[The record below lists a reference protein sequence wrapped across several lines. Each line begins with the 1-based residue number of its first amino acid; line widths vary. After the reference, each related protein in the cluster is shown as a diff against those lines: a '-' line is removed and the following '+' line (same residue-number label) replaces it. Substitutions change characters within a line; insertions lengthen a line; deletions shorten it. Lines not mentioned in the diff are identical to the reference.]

1 MKNFMS
7 LTAQSISGKRI
18 SVIGGARSGLAV
30 AKLLKKLGADVLISD
45 MKNIEEI
52 KYVKFTTDELSS
64 LGIRY
69 EFGGHSEKVYD
80 CDFMVISPGVPSNAP
95 VVKRAIELGV
105 KVWSEIEV
113 ASWFCR
119 APIVAVTGTNGKT
132 TTTSL
137 IGHIFKTA
145 GFKTIVA
152 GNIGTPFSDFALD
165 ATEDS
170 VVVLEVSS
178 FQLDHIE
185 SFKPK
190 VAVLLNITPD
200 HLDRYDSFGDY
211 VISKFRIFK
220 NQKEDDFAVYNYD
233 DEIVQPYVEGLDV
246 VKLPFS
252 VVEKLP
258 CGAFIEDDHIVL
270 SYKNKKEKILEMREL
285 KIRGIHNVYNSLA
298 AALAARAMEVKDEI
312 IRESL
317 RSFEGVEHRLE
328 FVREING
335 VKFINDS
342 KATNVNSLWYA
353 LESFDE
359 PIILIAG
366 GRDKGNDYSKVYDL
380 VKRKVKLIIAIGESR
395 EKIYNEFKNL
405 TKVVK
410 VDSMDEAV
418 KKAYEEANPGD
429 VVLLSPACASFDMF
443 RDYEHR
449 GEVFKK
455 LVNELR

>member
-1 MKNFMS
+1 MIDAVKNMK
-7 LTAQSISGKRI
+7 GKKV
-18 SVIGGARSGLAV
+18 SVIGGARSGFAV
-30 AKLLKKLGADVLISD
+30 AKLLKKLGADVFMSD
-45 MKNIEEI
+45 LKKPDEI
-52 KYVKFTTDELSS
+52 KHVKFTTVELEEF
-64 LGIRY
+64 GISY
-69 EFGGHSEKVYD
+69 EFGGHSDRVFD
-80 CDFMVISPGVPSNAP
+80 CDFVVISPGVPSSAE
-95 VVKRAIELGV
+95 VVKKALGLGV
-105 KVWSEIEV
+105 KVYSEIEV
-113 ASWFCR
+113 ASWFCK

-137 IGHIFKTA
+137 IGHIFKST
-145 GFKTIVA
+145 GIKTIVA
-152 GNIGTPFSDFALD
+152 GNIGAPFSDFVLEAD
-165 ATEDS
+165 ENS

-185 SFKPK
+185 SFRPK

-200 HLDRYDSFGDY
+200 HLDRYGSFGDY
-211 VISKFRIFK
+211 ILSKFRIFK
-220 NQKEDDFAVYNYD
+220 NQGNDDFAVYNYD
-233 DEIVQPYVEGLDV
+233 DEIVQPYVERLNV
-246 VKLPFS
+246 AKLPFS
-252 VVEKLP
+252 VLEKLS
-258 CGAFIEDDHIVL
+258 CGAFVDDGYLVL
-270 SYKNKKEKILEMREL
+270 KFKNKEERILKMSEL

-298 AALAARAMEVKDEI
+298 AALAARAMEVRDEI

-317 RSFEGVEHRLE
+317 QGFEGVPHRLE

-380 VKRKVKLIIAIGESR
+380 VKKKVKLIIAIGESR
-395 EKIYNEFKNL
+395 DKIYNEFKDMTRVL
-405 TKVVK
+405 KL
-410 VDSMDEAV
+410 DSMGDAV
-418 KKAYEEANPGD
+418 RKAYEEAIPGD

-443 RDYEHR
+443 EDFEHR

-455 LVNELR
+455 YVNEL

>member
-1 MKNFMS
+1 MS
-7 LTAQSISGKRI
+7 LTFQNIEGKRVT
-18 SVIGGARSGLAV
+18 VIGGARSGLAV
-30 AKLLKKLGADVLISD
+30 AKLLKKMGVEVFVSD
-45 MKNIEEI
+45 MKKPEEI
-52 KYVKFTTDELSS
+52 KYVKFTPEELGSA
-64 LGIRY
+64 GIKY
-69 EFGGHSEKVYD
+69 EFGEHSEKVYD

-95 VVKRAIELGV
+95 VVQKAMELGI

-113 ASWFCR
+113 ASWFCK

-137 IGHIFKTA
+137 IGHIFRTA
-145 GFKTIVA
+145 GFKVIVA
-152 GNIGTPFSDFALD
+152 GNIGAPFSDFVLD
-165 ATEDS
+165 ADEKS
-170 VVVLEVSS
+170 IVVLEVSS

-185 SFKPK
+185 SFRPR
-190 VAVLLNITPD
+190 VAILLNITPD

-211 VISKFRIFK
+211 ILSKFRIFK

-233 DEIVQPYVEGLDV
+233 DEIVQPYVESLNV

-252 VVEKLP
+252 VREKLS
-258 CGAFIEDDHIVL
+258 CGGFIDDGYITL
-270 SYKNKKEKILEMREL
+270 NFKNKKERILKMSDL

-317 RSFEGVEHRLE
+317 QSFEGVEHRLE

-380 VKRKVKLIIAIGESR
+380 VKRKVKLIIAMGESKS
-395 EKIYNEFKNL
+395 KIYNEFKDL
-405 TKVVK
+405 TNVIE
-410 VDSMDEAV
+410 VDSMEEAV
-418 KKAYEEANPGD
+418 KKAYEKAEPGD

-455 LVNELR
+455 LVNEL

>member
-1 MKNFMS
+1 MGWQGKN
-7 LTAQSISGKRI
+7 IKGKKV
-18 SVIGGARSGLAV
+18 SVIGAARSGLAV
-30 AKLLKKLGADVLISD
+30 AKLLKRLNADVFISD
-45 MKNIEEI
+45 VKKIEEI
-52 KYVKFTTDELSS
+52 KYVKFTTNELDL
-64 LGIRY
+64 LGIKY
-69 EFGGHSEKVYD
+69 EFGGHSDRIFD
-80 CDFMVISPGVPSNAP
+80 CDFIVISPGVPSSADI
-95 VVKRAIELGV
+95 VVKAKNMGI
-105 KVWSEIEV
+105 KVLSEIEV
-113 ASWFCR
+113 ASWFCK

-137 IGHIFKTA
+137 IGFILKNA

-152 GNIGTPFSDFALD
+152 GNIGAPFSDFVLD
-165 ATEDS
+165 VDEES

-185 SFKPK
+185 TFKPK

-200 HLDRYDSFGDY
+200 HLDRYTSFGDY
-211 VISKFRIFK
+211 ILSKFRIFK
-220 NQKEDDFAVYNYD
+220 NQKENDFAVYNYD
-233 DEIVQPYVEGLDV
+233 DEIVQPYVESLNLI
-246 VKLPFS
+246 KMPFS
-252 VVEKLP
+252 VVERLP
-258 CGAFIEDDHIVL
+258 VGAFIDDGYIVL
-270 SYKNKKEKILEMREL
+270 KFENKEERIAKMGEI

-317 RSFEGVEHRLE
+317 KAFEGVAHRLE

-380 VKRKVKLIIAIGESR
+380 VKKKVKLIVAIGESK
-395 EKIYNEFKNL
+395 EKIYNEFKTL
-405 TKVVK
+405 TNVVK
-410 VDSMDEAV
+410 VNSMEEAV
-418 KKAYEEANPGD
+418 KISFENAIPGD

-443 RDYEHR
+443 DDYEHR

-455 LVNELR
+455 LVNDL

>member
-1 MKNFMS
+1 MGLIVQN
-7 LTAQSISGKRI
+7 IEGKKVT
-18 SVIGGARSGLAV
+18 VIGGARSGLAV
-30 AKLLKKLGADVLISD
+30 ARLLKKMGADVFVSD
-45 MKNIEEI
+45 MKKPEEI
-52 KYVKFTTDELSS
+52 KYVKFTPEELKSA
-64 LGIRY
+64 GIRY
-69 EFGGHSEKVYD
+69 EFGEHSEKVYD

-95 VVKRAIELGV
+95 VVQKAMELGI

-113 ASWFCR
+113 ASWFCK
-119 APIVAVTGTNGKT
+119 APTIAVTGTNGKT

-152 GNIGTPFSDFALD
+152 GNIGAPFSDFVLGAD
-165 ATEDS
+165 EGS
-170 VVVLEVSS
+170 IVVLEVSS

-185 SFKPK
+185 NFKPK

-211 VISKFRIFK
+211 ILSKFRIFK

-233 DEIVQPYVEGLDV
+233 DEIVQPYVESLNV
-246 VKLPFS
+246 IKLPFS
-252 VVEKLP
+252 VRDKLS
-258 CGAFIEDDHIVL
+258 CGGFIEDGYITL
-270 SYKNKKEKILEMREL
+270 NFKNKKERILKMNNLR
-285 KIRGIHNVYNSLA
+285 IRGIHNVYNSLA

-317 RSFEGVEHRLE
+317 QSFEGVEHRLE

-380 VKRKVKLIIAIGESR
+380 VKRKVKLIIAIGESKN
-395 EKIYNEFKNL
+395 KIYNEFKNL
-405 TKVVK
+405 TNVIE
-410 VDSMDEAV
+410 VDSMEEAV
-418 KKAYEEANPGD
+418 KKAYENSVPGD

-455 LVNELR
+455 LVNEL